1 MRGLYID
8 GVTSEIFGTSPR
20 SWTDRIP
27 VPHPALST
35 RIDVNVE
42 MLNSNFAIIKDIYNE
57 MKDSY
62 LPEGIQEISLHRIL
76 GINRQEIVY
85 SPERA
90 GLYIHCE
97 NKNFLIVYKDIQK
110 EIYSAAT
117 HQQMQ
122 QKTPEIKWLYDY
134 DKSNMRNWDRPC
146 WNRKNENIALAKMTD
161 CYRLMEKNEAS
172 LAEFDAAYFC
182 DRTLLSGEVED
193 LLSAINYFK
202 PKRIAII
209 SSHILKYLTNNVIR
223 QELIDSLNK
232 TEVIICYPKVDLK
245 YQSQKIKD
253 EIDYIKRSVPNGSR
267 EQIKFFELEDHC
279 DRTVIICDPGF
290 VIGIT
295 YNYIADSEGDM
306 YLQEYGAVYFSPTT
320 VTHISSLIEEYVQQH
335 LVVEASGKR

>member
-1 MRGLYID
+1 MFSNLKPEKTIKAFGQGNSQIDLVCDQTTDKRYILK
-8 GVTSEIFGTSPR
+8 
-20 SWTDRIP
+20 RI
-27 VPHPALST
+27 
-35 RIDVNVE
+35 RNIDTP
-42 MLNSNFAIIKDIYNE
+42 L
-57 MKDSY
+57 
-62 LPEGIQEISLHRIL
+62 QE
-76 GINRQEIVY
+76 
-85 SPERA
+85 A
-90 GLYIHCE
+90 M
-97 NKNFLIVYKDIQK
+97 FYK
-110 EIYSAAT
+110 E
-117 HQQMQ
+117 
-122 QKTPEIKWLYDY
+122 
-134 DKSNMRNWDRPC
+134 
-146 WNRKNENIALAKMTD
+146 
-161 CYRLMEKNEAS
+161 
-172 LAEFDAAYFC
+172 
-182 DRTLLSGEVED
+182 
-193 LLSAINYFK
+193 